1 MEDCGKV
8 VIVLEEYRVKKNI
21 SKNKIVEN
29 AKVQRTQLQN
39 YLLNKVSRVDLDVLA
54 RICNYLDCEISDVLK
69 FEKPAKDKNRMIKE
83 SAAN

>member
-1 MEDCGKV
+1 MDEHGKV
-8 VIVLEEYRVKKNI
+8 TIILEDYRVKKNI

-69 FEKPAKDKNRMIKE
+69 FEKPVKE
-83 SAAN
+83 KEKTL

>member
-1 MEDCGKV
+1 MEDHGKV

-69 FEKPAKDKNRMIKE
+69 FEKSTKDKK
-83 SAAN
+83 